1 MSLRYRKNLIVAAIT
16 LLVLIESW
24 WLLEYEVRLDET
36 AAWTVA
42 AVLATIVLTFLAA
55 TTFASYDLE
64 SLRRSLNPPATL
76 RNHVSEHRGRDAA
89 IAR

>member
-64 SLRRSLNPPATL
+64 SLRRSLNTPATL
-76 RNHVSEHRGRDAA
+76 RDRAA
-89 IAR
+89 RRR